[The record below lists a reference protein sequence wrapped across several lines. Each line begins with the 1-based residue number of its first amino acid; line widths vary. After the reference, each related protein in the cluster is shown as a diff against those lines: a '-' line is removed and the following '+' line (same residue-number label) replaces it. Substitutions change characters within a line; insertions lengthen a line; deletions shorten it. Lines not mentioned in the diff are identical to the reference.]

1 MSGDQARVSVAV
13 AVPPKDAFDIF
24 TGEIDRWWRRGPKF
38 RHAGGRGGFVRLE
51 PHVGGRLF
59 ESIDSEHGE
68 RIFEVGRV
76 RVVTIAPGF
85 IDTAMTAG
93 NPYPMPFLM
102 TAESFA
108 RLAVKA
114 ILRGDAYQVI
124 PWQMAWLARVLRVLP
139 NRVFDRIMQGRA
151 RKPRIGSSA

>member
-1 MSGDQARVSVAV
+1 
-13 AVPPKDAFDIF
+13 
-24 TGEIDRWWRRGPKF
+24 
-38 RHAGGRGGFVRLE
+38 
-51 PHVGGRLF
+51 
-59 ESIDSEHGE
+59 
-68 RIFEVGRV
+68 V

-85 IDTAMTAG
+85 IDTPMTAG

>member
-1 MSGDQARVSVAV
+1 MRQRGRGRLAAIASVAGV
-13 AVPPKDAFDIF
+13 
-24 TGEIDRWWRRGPKF
+24 RGLPG
-38 RHAGGRGGFVRLE
+38 AGAYCASKAALITYC
-51 PHVGGRLF
+51 
-59 ESIDSEHGE
+59 ESLRVELHGS
-68 RIFEVGRV
+68 GV

-85 IDTAMTAG
+85 IDTPMTAG

>member
-1 MSGDQARVSVAV
+1 MPRICRCSSGYSPLIFWRSSIRFTRSWLRCASAAGAGWLPGAGAYCASKAALITYCESLRV
-13 AVPPKDAFDIF
+13 
-24 TGEIDRWWRRGPKF
+24 E
-38 RHAGGRGGFVRLE
+38 L
-51 PHVGGRLF
+51 
-59 ESIDSEHGE
+59 HGS
-68 RIFEVGRV
+68 GV

-85 IDTAMTAG
+85 IDTPMTAG